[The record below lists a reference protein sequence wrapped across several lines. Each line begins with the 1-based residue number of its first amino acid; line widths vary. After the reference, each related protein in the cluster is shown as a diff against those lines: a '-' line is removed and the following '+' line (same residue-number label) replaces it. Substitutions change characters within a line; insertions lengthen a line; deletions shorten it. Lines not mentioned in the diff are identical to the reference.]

1 MPTSPENL
9 ATFES
14 DWPGADRTGG
24 TSFTNAILG
33 ATHAMSHQ
41 AEALFRAA
49 L

>member
-14 DWPGADRTGG
+14 DWPGG